1 VNIDA
6 RFRLKRGRF
15 RLDVEF
21 SIPAQGIT
29 ALFGPSGAGKTTL
42 LRAIAG
48 LERADVGYL
57 RIGDDVWQDA
67 SRVLATHERPL
78 GYVAQDSAL
87 FPHLNVDGN
96 LRYGFERI
104 PANERRISF
113 DDVVA
118 WLGLGALL
126 ERDPKKLSGGERQR
140 VAIARALLTSPRLL
154 LLDEPVAS
162 LDAAGKAEIFPYLER
177 LHEELEVPILYVSH
191 AFDEVARLADHMIL
205 LNTGHVVAS
214 GPIHELLTRFD
225 LPLALSAD
233 AESIIEATVAEHDET
248 FGLTY
253 VDSSGGRFSVAR
265 KDLPIGRAVRLRIL
279 ARDISLTLER
289 QSNTSILNVFPATV
303 DEMAEDPPARTIV
316 RLRLG
321 EALVLAQITRK
332 SAAALGLTVGQPLF
346 AQIKSVALLA

>member
-1 VNIDA
+1 MNIDA

-104 PANERRISF
+104 PANERRIAF

>member
-1 VNIDA
+1 MNIDA

-140 VAIARALLTSPRLL
+140 IAIARALLTSPRLL

>member
-140 VAIARALLTSPRLL
+140 IAIARALLTSPRLL

>member
-1 VNIDA
+1 MNIDA